1 MQILQEN
8 QEQWIAEKEYEN
20 LQSNVRQI
28 ICGQM
33 SIYLRK
39 DKNIGKLSSNDKYKN
54 GKNSSW
60 QLVNTSIRDK
70 EDQTFWDPEYFNLRL
85 SL

>member
-70 EDQTFWDPEYFNLRL
+70 EDQTFWGPEYSNLRL